1 MKYFFKTKNLVRT
14 AMVASLYGAL
24 TWAISSLSYGPIQLR
39 LTEIMVLLAF
49 IDSGYIPGLV
59 LGCVIANIFSPMG
72 FVDMA
77 FGSAATFIAVF
88 LISKTKNLLLAT
100 IYPTIANGIIIALE
114 LYTISKLPFFLSFGE
129 VALGEFIVVTC
140 LGYPIFKIILKN
152 KTLVNIL
159 KFD

>member
-1 MKYFFKTKNLVRT
+1 MKNFFQTKNLVRT
-14 AMVASLYGAL
+14 AMIASLYAAL
-24 TWAISSLSYGPIQLR
+24 TWAISSFSYGPIQLR

-49 IDSGYIPGLV
+49 IDYNYIPGLV

-77 FGSAATFIAVF
+77 FGSTATLIAVF

-100 IYPTIANGIIIALE
+100 IYPTIANGIIIAIE
-114 LYTISKLPFFLSFGE
+114 LYVILKLPFFLSFAE

-140 LGYPIFKIILKN
+140 LGYPTFKAIMKN
-152 KTLVNIL
+152 KKLVALL
-159 KFD
+159 KFH